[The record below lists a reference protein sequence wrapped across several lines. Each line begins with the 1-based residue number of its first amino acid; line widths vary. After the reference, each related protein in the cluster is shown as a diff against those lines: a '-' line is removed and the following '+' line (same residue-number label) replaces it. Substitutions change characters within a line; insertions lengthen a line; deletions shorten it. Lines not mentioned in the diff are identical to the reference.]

1 MIVETLPNRC
11 PNCYRPA
18 LALIHCNDG
27 RWACGSCAG
36 DQRLRHESKNTIHV
50 CDDFMGR
57 ILGDYI
63 VFEMKGN

>member
-18 LALIHCNDG
+18 LALIHLNDG
-27 RWACGSCAG
+27 RWACASCAG
-36 DQRLRHESKNTIHV
+36 DKRLRKREPQNKVYAH
-50 CDDFMGR
+50 DDMGR

-63 VFEMKGN
+63 IFEMKGN